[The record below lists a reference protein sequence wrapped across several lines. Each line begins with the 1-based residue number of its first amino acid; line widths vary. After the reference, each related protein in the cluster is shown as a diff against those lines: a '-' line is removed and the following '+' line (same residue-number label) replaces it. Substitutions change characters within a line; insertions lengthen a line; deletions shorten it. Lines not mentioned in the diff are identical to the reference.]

1 MRVRR
6 MESSSPMRLGIP
18 FLLLFSCA
26 VQGQDTPNLV
36 QYLSLSPEQVSK
48 LSANIREY
56 STWLDGK
63 QERIASLRV
72 EIAVETARDT
82 PGAAELGWRYAE
94 IAVTCRALFGEQRQ
108 LQARNV
114 ALLNEAQKAKL
125 KALQDALR
133 LYPII
138 VQAQS
143 ASLLRADTGF
153 FFDPAVSIFTPP
165 ITACGGE
172 SPVYRREDSP
182 LNSANR
188 DIR

>member
-1 MRVRR
+1 
-6 MESSSPMRLGIP
+6 MRLGIP

-26 VQGQDTPNLV
+26 VQGQVAPNLIE
-36 QYLSLSPEQVSK
+36 YLSLSREQVSK

-72 EIAVETARDT
+72 EIAAETARDT
-82 PGAAELGWRYAE
+82 PGPAELGWRYAE

-143 ASLLRADTGF
+143 ASLLQGGGTNADF
-153 FFDPAVSIFTPP
+153 SAILDPAAAIFTPP
-165 ITACGGE
+165 ITACASGF
-172 SPVYRREDSP
+172 PQYRREDSP
-182 LNSANR
+182 LKPVIGGPR
-188 DIR
+188 